1 MFYRTGAGTSHR
13 QAAESPQG
21 LRPAAQ
27 LVERPEHQTRF
38 RARALRVQSLHAGHD
53 VRDGGV
59 VGCLI
64 EPFSKLKIIGHVR
77 RILIEIR

>member
-1 MFYRTGAGTSHR
+1 METNRIQIVITLLLADLQWGRGSTMFYRTGAGTSHR

-53 VRDGGV
+53 YPVTEG
-59 VGCLI
+59 
-64 EPFSKLKIIGHVR
+64 
-77 RILIEIR
+77 